1 MEKFIAYILSLSFI
15 LVISG
20 CNGQDSSLSTTN
32 PKSNVSVITF
42 DVYKGG
48 LKNGLSIIYLSE
60 QASLLIKSTGKVS
73 LDFQE
78 IPPPPLNQAGLNDAI
93 SDIQVI
99 KVETINLEA
108 STIENIE
115 SLIASL
121 GSEDLGSLIN
131 NVKTEN
137 GVGIKIVILY
147 SDNEIKDFTL
157 INGATENQRK
167 FLRYI
172 FDRAI
177 EKSKYNK
184 EQLKIF
190 LR

>member
-1 MEKFIAYILSLSFI
+1 MGKFIAYILSLSFI

-20 CNGQDSSLSTTN
+20 CNGQDSSLSPTN

-48 LKNGLSIIYLSE
+48 LENGLSIIYLSE
-60 QASLLIKSTGKVS
+60 QASLLIKSTGKES

-93 SDIQVI
+93 SDIQEI

-115 SLIASL
+115 SLVASL
-121 GSEDLGSLIN
+121 GSEDLSSLIN

-137 GVGIKIVILY
+137 GVGIKIVMLY
-147 SDNEIKDFTL
+147 SDNDTKDFTL
-157 INGATENQRK
+157 INGATENQRN

>member
-1 MEKFIAYILSLSFI
+1 MEKFIAYMLSLSFI

-20 CNGQDSSLSTTN
+20 CNGQGSSLSTTN

-48 LKNGLSIIYLSE
+48 LENGLSIIYLSE
-60 QASLLIKSTGKVS
+60 QASLLIKSTGKES

-78 IPPPPLNQAGLNDAI
+78 IPPPPLNQAGLNDTT
-93 SDIQVI
+93 SDIQEI

-121 GSEDLGSLIN
+121 GSEDLSSLIN

-137 GVGIKIVILY
+137 GVGIKIVMLY
-147 SDNEIKDFTL
+147 SDNDTKDFTL

-184 EQLKIF
+184 EQLKLF